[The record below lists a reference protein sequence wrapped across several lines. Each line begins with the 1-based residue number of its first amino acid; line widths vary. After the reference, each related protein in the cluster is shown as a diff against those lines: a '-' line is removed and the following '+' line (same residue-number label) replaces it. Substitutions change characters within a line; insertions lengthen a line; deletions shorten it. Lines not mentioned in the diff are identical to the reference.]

1 MSEIPA
7 VAIFEPIQG
16 MEEQA
21 RQTLQAL
28 IALLAS
34 KGYSRDLLLYDSK
47 KNRYFAVRHWASAEA
62 RSRAQEDPQV
72 HALWAKLGNEIN
84 MLEVYEQ
91 LEEV

>member
-7 VAIFEPIQG
+7 VAIFEPIPG
-16 MEEQA
+16 MEDQA
-21 RQTLQAL
+21 RQTLHAL
-28 IALLAS
+28 LGLLAS

-47 KNRYFAVRHWASAEA
+47 KNRYFAVRHWASADA

-72 HALWAKLGNEIN
+72 HALWAKLGHEIN

-91 LEEV
+91 LDEV